1 MREDLYPPQPEVLF
15 DQPVRGDSWHP
26 TSERTATGIATLP
39 SMLETPARGWTE
51 EAAVNYDWDNLP
63 PSQLASLKETNRNM
77 NDLNPYVRDQ
87 ANSLLAAAE
96 KAGFKLIVSET
107 TRSPDRQRYLF
118 SQGRGDNPGS
128 VVTKTLNSNHFAKP
142 EGGQALDLWWEAPG
156 DDPESRAG
164 WDWIQ
169 ANAPRY
175 GFGVLGDW
183 DAGHIEMKTVPGA
196 ARSGAAS

>member
-1 MREDLYPPQPEVLF
+1 
-15 DQPVRGDSWHP
+15 
-26 TSERTATGIATLP
+26 
-39 SMLETPARGWTE
+39 MLETPEGGWGATSDE
-51 EAAVNYDWDNLP
+51 REAKAVSYPWANITPELRT
-63 PSQLASLKETNRNM
+63 SLETQNRNM
-77 NDLNPYVRDQ
+77 DDLNPHVQ
-87 ANSLLAAAE
+87 NQTNSLLDAAK

-118 SQGRGDNPGS
+118 GQGRGDNPGS
-128 VVTKTLNSNHFAKP
+128 VVTKTLDSNHIP
-142 EGGQALDLWWEAPG
+142 GSSGGQALDLWWEAPE

-183 DAGHIEMKTVPGA
+183 DAGHIEMKTIPRAVDPYG
-196 ARSGAAS
+196 RITE